1 MDQSTENRIKSVL
14 DSLEGELNQAKN
26 TKALDDL
33 KIKYLGRQGE
43 INKLFKELP
52 IKENPQI
59 GKAINTLKQETQTKL
74 DGALNQLLKGIS
86 EESIDVTIPG
96 LKPEQGSLH
105 LITQAIEEIQNI
117 FGTLGFVR
125 RRYPEVDTDWY
136 YAEGLNI
143 PKDHPARDDQE
154 TFYLDSNTVLT
165 AHTSNGQL
173 HEMEEMKKPPI
184 KMTNISKTYRRQTD
198 ATHSPMFHQFEGL
211 VIDEGINITHLI
223 GVTEYFAKSYFG
235 PERKIRLRPHHF
247 QFTEPSFEIDISC
260 GICLGTGK
268 GNGQRCKVC
277 KSGWLELGGAGMVHP
292 NVLKNGG
299 IDPETYS
306 GFAFGWGVERVLM
319 MKSGLNLPDLRQL
332 YSDDLRFLQ
341 QFK

>member
-1 MDQSTENRIKSVL
+1 M
-14 DSLEGELNQAKN
+14 KN
-26 TKALDDL
+26 TKILFIHHSTGGLLITFGRIRKLL
-33 KIKYLGRQGE
+33 KEKAP
-43 INKLFKELP
+43 N
-52 IKENPQI
+52 I
-59 GKAINTLKQETQTKL
+59 GKGINELKTITKSKIAEKLADLLKTTTVNTL
-74 DGALNQLLKGIS
+74 
-86 EESIDVTIPG
+86 DVTIPG
-96 LKPEQGSLH
+96 IKPDQGSLH
-105 LITQAIEEIQNI
+105 LITQTIEEIQNI

-154 TFYLDSNTVLT
+154 TFYLDPNTVLT

-173 HEMEEMKKPPI
+173 HEMEQMKNPPI
-184 KMTNISKTYRRQTD
+184 KMTNIGKTYRRQTD
-198 ATHSPMFHQFEGL
+198 ATHNPMFHQFEGL
-211 VIDEGINITHLI
+211 VINKGINITNLI
-223 GVTEYFAKSYFG
+223 GVTEYFAKSFFG
-235 PERKIRLRPHHF
+235 NDRTTRLRPHHF

-260 GICLGTGK
+260 GICGGTGK
-268 GNGQRCKVC
+268 INGEKCKIC

-292 NVLKNGG
+292 QVLKNGG
-299 IDPETYS
+299 VDPGIYS

-319 MKSGLNLPDLRQL
+319 MKSGLKLPDLRML